1 MKSLTVPVQPKSRY
15 VHGPRVWERVKGSGF
30 NEPPRNDLPF
40 SNYENCD
47 MVRLD
52 SNRTETIFGYTKKN
66 VVGG

>member
-1 MKSLTVPVQPKSRY
+1 MVGVAGTDLLYKSAQGCEELPTS
-15 VHGPRVWERVKGSGF
+15 
-30 NEPPRNDLPF
+30 NDLPF